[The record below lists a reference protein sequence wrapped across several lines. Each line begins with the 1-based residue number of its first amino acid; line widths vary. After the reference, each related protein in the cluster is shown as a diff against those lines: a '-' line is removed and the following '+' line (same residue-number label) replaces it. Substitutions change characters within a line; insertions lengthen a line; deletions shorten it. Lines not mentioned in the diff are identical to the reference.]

1 MAQRKSAKRT
11 GAAVVPAQ
19 GPTPLLADL
28 RGLIQQA
35 REGVARAVDSSLTT
49 VYWHVGRRIR
59 QDILQEKRAE
69 YGEQIVAALGRQ
81 LETEFGRGFSRRNL
95 FNMVRFAE
103 VFPDS
108 RIVQALTAQLSW
120 THFSLITYLD
130 DPLQRDF
137 YAEMCRLERW
147 STRTLQKK
155 IGSMLFERTALSRK
169 PEKLAAMELQQLR
182 D

>member
-1 MAQRKSAKRT
+1 MSQRKSSKRT
-11 GAAVVPAQ
+11 DAAVVPVQ
-19 GPTPLLADL
+19 KPTALLADL

-35 REGVARAVDSSLTT
+35 REGVARAVDSGLTT
-49 VYWHVGRRIR
+49 LYWHVGRRIR
-59 QDILQEKRAE
+59 QDILKERRAE

-108 RIVQALTAQLSW
+108 RIVQPLAAQLSW
-120 THFSLITYLD
+120 THFSLIIYLD

-137 YAEMCRLERW
+137 YAKMCRLERW

-155 IGSMLFERTALSRK
+155 IGSRSEEHTS
-169 PEKLAAMELQQLR
+169 ELQ
-182 D
+182 